1 MSKRELVYAY
11 PKINGKIRH
20 FLPKRAVPEIRTT
33 ELINAELAD
42 EIEFQ
47 RRQIELSTVDFK
59 IWQSKILH

>member
-11 PKINGKIRH
+11 TKIDGKIRH
-20 FLPKRAVPEIRTT
+20 FLPKRGAAEIRSTA
-33 ELINAELAD
+33 LIEAELAD

-47 RRQIELSTVDFK
+47 RRQIELATVDFR